1 MPNTPTV
8 LAATALA
15 VAALGATPLGHAAGK
30 LVLPTN
36 SVGSKQL
43 QKGAVTGLKV
53 KDGTLTASDFAAGQ
67 LPAGPQG
74 PKGDAGATGAPG
86 AKGDTGDKG
95 DKGDKGDPGPAGLSG
110 LEVVTG
116 ATVHVTA
123 NGSIAVADCPGGK
136 KAIAGGYGGVGSSV
150 TVSGVRPGG
159 YGWIVEAL
167 PTNVSATVVAQAVC
181 AYVS

>member
-1 MPNTPTV
+1 MPKTPTV

-53 KDGTLTASDFAAGQ
+53 KDGTLTASDFATGQ

-74 PKGDAGATGAPG
+74 PKGDAGATGAQGP
-86 AKGDTGDKG
+86 KGDTGDKG

-116 ATVHVTA
+116 ATVHVTGT
-123 NGSIAVADCPGGK
+123 GSIAVADCPGGR
-136 KAIAGGYGGVGSSV
+136 KAIAGGYAGVGSSV
-150 TVSGVRPGG
+150 IVSGVRPGG
-159 YGWIVEAL
+159 YGWFVEAL

>member
-1 MPNTPTV
+1 MPKTPTI

-36 SVGSKQL
+36 SVGAKQL

-74 PKGDAGATGAPG
+74 
-86 AKGDTGDKG
+86 AKGDPGAQGPKG
-95 DKGDKGDPGPAGLSG
+95 DKGDQGATGGAGPAGPAGPAGLSG
-110 LEVVTG
+110 YEVITG
-116 ATVHVTA
+116 PMGHVT
-123 NGSIAVADCPGGK
+123 NGKALAAADCPAGK
-136 KAIAGGYGGVGSSV
+136 KVIGGGFSGVGAEIIASGAKPDGSGW
-150 TVSGVRPGG
+150 TV
-159 YGWIVEAL
+159 YAN
-167 PTNVSATVVAQAVC
+167 TNAAFTSIVAQAVC